1 MEKLVIAS
9 VGKGAGKT
17 SLIIGMAKVLQR
29 PFGYLKP
36 FGDRLI
42 YREKKVWDY
51 DADLVMSIFGMRRDP
66 EDLTI
71 GFEHAKLRYMYDG
84 EGRKK
89 RLQEMVSQA
98 QGDILFVEGGQ
109 YLRYGVSL
117 GLDPIS
123 VAKDIGGQLVF
134 LISGNEDVLMDDAVF
149 VKNYL
154 DMKGVVSKGVIFNK
168 VQNPE
173 EFKEYYAGK
182 IEEQGIR
189 VLGIIPYEKELT
201 LLTVDYLAKRLMAK
215 IITGEKALNR
225 CVRNILVGA
234 MTLNALFQTPLF
246 QKEDKLVITS
256 GDREDMILAAL
267 ESSTVGVVITNNILP
282 SSNILSKAYER
293 NIPLLLVP
301 QDTYHAATQIDNIES
316 LFTKDDVHKI
326 GLMEQLVQKH
336 VDVKA
341 IIGQSRT

>member
-9 VGKGAGKT
+9 IGKGAGKT
-17 SLIIGMAKVLQR
+17 SLIIGMAKVLKR

-51 DADLVMSIFGMRRDP
+51 DADLVMSIFGMRKDP

-71 GFEHAKLRYMYDG
+71 GFEHAKLRYMYDE

-123 VAKDIGGQLVF
+123 VAKDIGAPLAF

-149 VKNYL
+149 VRNYL
-154 DMKGVVSKGVIFNK
+154 DMKGVTFKGVIFNK
-168 VQNPE
+168 VHNRE
-173 EFKEYYAGK
+173 EFKEYYARK

-189 VLGIIPYEKELT
+189 VLGIIPYEKDLT
-201 LLTVDYLAKRLMAK
+201 LLTVNYLAKRLMAK
-215 IITGEKALNR
+215 VITGEKGLNR
-225 CVRNILVGA
+225 VIRNILVGA
-234 MTLNALFQTPLF
+234 MTLNALFQTSLF

-256 GDREDMILAAL
+256 GDREDIILAAL
-267 ESSTVGVVITNNILP
+267 EGSTAGVVITNNILP

-293 NIPLLLVP
+293 NIPLLVVP
-301 QDTYHAATQIDNIES
+301 QDTYYAATQIDSIES
-316 LFTKDDVHKI
+316 LMTKDDVHKI
-326 GLMEQLVQKH
+326 ELMEGLVQKH
-336 VDVKA
+336 VDIKA
-341 IIGQSRT
+341 LVGDLG

>member
-1 MEKLVIAS
+1 MEKIVIAS
-9 VGKGAGKT
+9 IGKGAGKT
-17 SLIIGMAKVLQR
+17 SLIIGMAKVLKR

-42 YREKKVWDY
+42 YREKKLWDY
-51 DADLVMSIFGMRRDP
+51 DADLVMSIFGMRKDP

-89 RLQEMVSQA
+89 RLQEMVSQSP
-98 QGDILFVEGGQ
+98 GDILFVEGGQ

-154 DMKGVVSKGVIFNK
+154 DMRGATFKGVIFNK
-168 VQNPE
+168 VQNQE
-173 EFKEYYAGK
+173 EFKEFYAHK

-189 VLGIIPYEKELT
+189 VLGIIPYEKDLT
-201 LLTVDYLAKRLMAK
+201 LLTVNYLAKRLMAK
-215 IITGEKALNR
+215 VITGEKGLNR
-225 CVRNILVGA
+225 VIRNILVGA
-234 MTLNALFQTPLF
+234 MTLNALFQTSLF

-256 GDREDMILAAL
+256 GDREDIILAAL
-267 ESSTVGVVITNNILP
+267 EGSTAGVVITNNILP

-301 QDTYHAATQIDNIES
+301 QDTYYAATQIDNIES
-316 LFTKDDVHKI
+316 LMTKDDVHKI
-326 GLMEQLVQKH
+326 DLMEGLVQNH
-336 VDVKA
+336 VNVKA
-341 IIGQSRT
+341 LVGDLG

>member
-9 VGKGAGKT
+9 IGKGAGKT
-17 SLIIGMAKVLQR
+17 SLIIGMAKVLKR

-51 DADLVMSIFGMRRDP
+51 DADLVMSIFGMRKDP

-71 GFEHAKLRYMYDG
+71 GFEHAKLRYMYDE

-123 VAKDIGGQLVF
+123 VAKDIGAPLAF

-149 VKNYL
+149 VRNYL
-154 DMKGVVSKGVIFNK
+154 DMKGVTFKGVIFNK
-168 VQNPE
+168 VHNQE
-173 EFKEYYAGK
+173 EFKEYYARK

-189 VLGIIPYEKELT
+189 VLGIIPYEKDLT
-201 LLTVDYLAKRLMAK
+201 LLTVNYLAKRLMAK
-215 IITGEKALNR
+215 VITGEKGLNR
-225 CVRNILVGA
+225 VIRNILVGA
-234 MTLNALFQTPLF
+234 MTLNALFQTSLF

-256 GDREDMILAAL
+256 GDREDIILAAL
-267 ESSTVGVVITNNILP
+267 EGSTAGVVITNNILP

-293 NIPLLLVP
+293 NIPLLVVP
-301 QDTYHAATQIDNIES
+301 QDTYYAATQIDSIES
-316 LFTKDDVHKI
+316 LMTKDDVHKI
-326 GLMEQLVQKH
+326 ELMEGLVQKH
-336 VDVKA
+336 VDIKA
-341 IIGQSRT
+341 LVGDLG

>member
-9 VGKGAGKT
+9 IGRGAGKT
-17 SLIIGMAKVLQR
+17 SLIIGMAKALKR

-51 DADLVMSIFGMRRDP
+51 DADLIMSIFGMRKDP

-89 RLQEMVSQA
+89 RLDEMVSQTS
-98 QGDILFVEGGQ
+98 GDILFVEGGQ

-123 VAKDIGGQLVF
+123 VAKDVGAQLVF

-154 DMKGVVSKGVIFNK
+154 DMRGAACKGIIFNK
-168 VQNPE
+168 VQNQE
-173 EFKEYYAGK
+173 EFKEFYARK

-201 LLTVDYLAKRLMAK
+201 LLTVDYLAKRHTAK
-215 IITGEKALNR
+215 VITGEKGLNR
-225 CVRNILVGA
+225 VIRNILVGA
-234 MTLNALFQTPLF
+234 MTLNALFQTSLF

-256 GDREDMILAAL
+256 GDREDMILAAI
-267 ESSTVGVVITNNILP
+267 EGSTAGVVITNNILP

-301 QDTYHAATQIDNIES
+301 QDTYHAATQIDGIES
-316 LFTKDDVHKI
+316 LMTRDDVRKI
-326 GLMEQLVQKH
+326 DLMEELVQKH
-336 VDVKA
+336 VDLKSLV
-341 IIGQSRT
+341 GDTGE

>member
-1 MEKLVIAS
+1 
-9 VGKGAGKT
+9 
-17 SLIIGMAKVLQR
+17 
-29 PFGYLKP
+29 
-36 FGDRLI
+36 
-42 YREKKVWDY
+42 
-51 DADLVMSIFGMRRDP
+51 MSIFGMRKDP

-84 EGRKK
+84 EGRKR

-98 QGDILFVEGGQ
+98 QGDILFVEGGH

-149 VKNYL
+149 VRNYL
-154 DMKGVVSKGVIFNK
+154 NMTGVAFKGAIFNK
-168 VQNPE
+168 VQNQE
-173 EFKEYYAGK
+173 EFKEFHAPK

-201 LLTVDYLAKRLMAK
+201 LLTVDYLARRLMAK
-215 IITGEKALNR
+215 VITGEKALNR
-225 CVRNILVGA
+225 GIRNILVGA
-234 MTLNALFQTPLF
+234 MTLNALFQTSLF

-256 GDREDMILAAL
+256 GDREDMILAAI
-267 ESSTVGVVITNNILP
+267 EGSTVGVVITNNILP

-301 QDTYHAATQIDNIES
+301 QDTYHAATQINSIES
-316 LFTKDDVHKI
+316 LLTKDDAHKI
-326 GLMEQLVQKH
+326 DLMEQLVQKH
-336 VDVKA
+336 VDLKA
-341 IIGQSRT
+341 LAG